1 MPTLTGLSS
10 RPHVSARPTALM
22 SRHASRPVARLV
34 AGLASRRARPRASAT
49 SRASRASTSSRGP
62 LRTASASTAPA
73 TRDAPRLD
81 GRARATTRR
90 RARDALRAEAAAG
103 TVAGAVLGDRR
114 PSTRSTPR
122 GTRALRRLAR
132 YADWGD
138 RRVKGFFEPGLL
150 RVYLAL
156 DEMHERRGVSGAL
169 AEIGVFH
176 GKSFIPLALL
186 AAPGERAVAVD
197 CFADQTA
204 NRDGSG
210 EGCRAAFERNLSDAL
225 DACCRREEEE
235 EEEAEEAE
243 EEEEGEGDDGE
254 DAATAA
260 TPRLARRP
268 PLPAWVSIVEADS
281 TTLSGLADV
290 PDGGCRVVSVDGC
303 HTAAAT
309 AADLALAHAALHPEG
324 VVVLDDAFNPD
335 WPGVV
340 TGLFEWSAESGRA
353 LRPFALA
360 YGKAFLARPGAARE
374 RYFRRLAPGA
384 RKTATF
390 MGEEVA
396 VYPHGWISAFHG
408 NE

>member
-1 MPTLTGLSS
+1 M
-10 RPHVSARPTALM
+10 
-22 SRHASRPVARLV
+22 
-34 AGLASRRARPRASAT
+34 
-49 SRASRASTSSRGP
+49 
-62 LRTASASTAPA
+62 
-73 TRDAPRLD
+73 
-81 GRARATTRR
+81 
-90 RARDALRAEAAAG
+90 
-103 TVAGAVLGDRR
+103 
-114 PSTRSTPR
+114 
-122 GTRALRRLAR
+122 
-132 YADWGD
+132 
-138 RRVKGFFEPGLL
+138 
-150 RVYLAL
+150 
-156 DEMHERRGVSGAL
+156 
-169 AEIGVFH
+169 FH

-235 EEEAEEAE
+235 EE

>member
-1 MPTLTGLSS
+1 
-10 RPHVSARPTALM
+10 M

-49 SRASRASTSSRGP
+49 SRASRASTSSGSPPHGVRLDSP
-62 LRTASASTAPA
+62 
-73 TRDAPRLD
+73 RDARRAEA
-81 GRARATTRR
+81 GRARSRDDA
-90 RARDALRAEAAAG
+90 AASADALRAEAAAG

-169 AEIGVFH
+169 AEIGVLH

-235 EEEAEEAE
+235 EEE
-243 EEEEGEGDDGE
+243 EEGEGDDGE
-254 DAATAA
+254 D
-260 TPRLARRP
+260 
-268 PLPAWVSIVEADS
+268 
-281 TTLSGLADV
+281 
-290 PDGGCRVVSVDGC
+290 
-303 HTAAAT
+303 AAT

>member
-1 MPTLTGLSS
+1 
-10 RPHVSARPTALM
+10 M

-49 SRASRASTSSRGP
+49 SRASRASTSSGSPPHGVRLDSP
-62 LRTASASTAPA
+62 
-73 TRDAPRLD
+73 RDARRAEA
-81 GRARATTRR
+81 GRARSRDDA
-90 RARDALRAEAAAG
+90 AASADALRAEAAAG

-156 DEMHERRGVSGAL
+156 DEIHERRGVSGAL

-235 EEEAEEAE
+235 EEE